1 MGRQLSEFDNHRE
14 TFASIPKSLFHAVA
28 HRPIESRAIE
38 TLVEWENSPYVF
50 ESMILN
56 FKP

>member
-1 MGRQLSEFDNHRE
+1 MTIAKL
-14 TFASIPKSLFHAVA
+14 FASVPKSLSHAVA

-38 TLVEWENSPYVF
+38 ALVEWENSPDVF